1 VTGATV
7 PEEELFCHM
16 FERHSAVMLI
26 SDPSSNAITWANRAA
41 EAFYGYPRATMMTMN
56 LADVSLLT
64 ETEIKAETE
73 RALLDQG
80 NYSVFTHRLASGEL
94 HTVEVHSS
102 RVTLGKR
109 DLLFSIIHDIS
120 ERVRMEKELRNANR
134 ELDDF
139 VHTVS
144 HDLRIPLTPII
155 GYAEILQEMYREC
168 LDERAMEFLAE
179 IERHASGMLE
189 MLQDL
194 LTLALTGYLE
204 RPAEPVNGNAVVKD
218 VLLGLGSR
226 LATVGMSVETGK
238 LPSLRVPKSLLYQVF
253 NNLIGN
259 AARYAGPGGVIE
271 VRGERRGPR
280 VKFSVC
286 DHGPGIAEEERVRV
300 FNLFY
305 RGATGEKIEG
315 TGVGLASV
323 QKIAKLYGGKAWVEE
338 TPGGGCTFR
347 VEMTDESA

>member
-1 VTGATV
+1 VTRETL
-7 PEEELFCHM
+7 PEDELFRLM
-16 FERHSAVMLI
+16 FESHSAVMLI
-26 SDPSSNAITWANRAA
+26 SDPSSNAITWANQAA
-41 EAFYGYPRATMMTMN
+41 ESFYGYPRATMMTMN
-56 LADVSLLT
+56 VADINLLT
-64 ETEIKAETE
+64 EAEIKAETE
-73 RALLDQG
+73 RALHDQR
-80 NYSVFTHRLASGEL
+80 NYFVFPHRLASGEL

-120 ERVRMEKELRNANR
+120 ERVRVEEELRYANR
-134 ELDDF
+134 ELGDF

-155 GYAEILQEMYREC
+155 GYAEILQEMYRER
-168 LDERAMEFLAE
+168 LDERALEFLAE

-194 LTLALTGYLE
+194 LTLALTGFME
-204 RPAEPVNGNAVVKD
+204 RPAEPVNGNEVVKD
-218 VLLGLGSR
+218 VLLGLSSR
-226 LATVGMSVETGK
+226 LASVGMSVETGI
-238 LPSLRVPKSLLYQVF
+238 LPSLRVPKNLLAQVF

-259 AARYAGPGGVIE
+259 AVRYAGPGGVIE
-271 VRGERRGPR
+271 VGGKRRGPQ

-286 DHGPGIAEEERVRV
+286 DHGPGIAEVERDRV

-305 RGATGEKIEG
+305 RGAAGAKIEG

-338 TPGGGCTFR
+338 TPGGGCTFL
-347 VEMTDESA
+347 VEMADETA